1 MTNYEIVM
9 IVLEILALIISIISI
24 IVKLLL
30 IIIDKSEKNNY
41 LMCFGRLSR

>member
-1 MTNYEIVM
+1 MTTYEVLMVMLTMLTIIVP
-9 IVLEILALIISIISI
+9 LIGI

-41 LMCFGRLSR
+41 LTPGQSMS

>member
-1 MTNYEIVM
+1 MTTYEVLMVMLTMLTIIVP
-9 IVLEILALIISIISI
+9 LIGI

-41 LMCFGRLSR
+41 LTLWKSMS

>member
-1 MTNYEIVM
+1 MTTYEVLMVMLTMLTIIVP
-9 IVLEILALIISIISI
+9 LIGI

-41 LMCFGRLSR
+41 LMPWNRLR

>member
-1 MTNYEIVM
+1 MTTYEVLMVMLTVLTIIVP
-9 IVLEILALIISIISI
+9 LIGI

-41 LMCFGRLSR
+41 LMPWNHLR